1 MINIEGLL
9 ARSSPMPTPFAPRI
23 ILSQNARTDL
33 QALARA
39 HSTPQSL
46 SLRARIILRAADID
60 TPTNLQIGRN
70 LGCTNH
76 TVGKWRRRFV
86 TLGLSGL
93 QDAARS
99 GRPRTIVSSTRVQ
112 VISVASTLPKE
123 QDRPVTRWTLDEIVA
138 TVLDALPTQ
147 TLSRSSVW
155 RILHDIDLKPH
166 KSAYWLNSHDEH
178 FDAKARAICQL
189 YVQALT
195 AYQQGHLI
203 ICCDEKTGMQ
213 VLERKAPTKPA
224 QPGRRERRE
233 HEYIRHGTRVLINSL
248 AVATGHIAWTLGA
261 TRKTADF
268 VAHLKHVYQS
278 LPPMPRY
285 DWIMDNLN
293 THWSLA
299 ICRLV
304 AQWCQVPFDPK
315 QLKTGAQR
323 RVFLCDPSHRH
334 VFHFTPKHGS
344 WLNQAELFF
353 GVLHRRFLARGSF
366 RSVAEFAS
374 RLERFLQDYNTRH
387 AHPYRWTYTGEP
399 LVRDTP
405 FSRTRRQQRRG
416 RACFSPRLKRF
427 ERLLYAPRPYHR
439 RAA

>member
-1 MINIEGLL
+1 M
-9 ARSSPMPTPFAPRI
+9 TPCIP
-23 ILSQNARTDL
+23 
-33 QALARA
+33 
-39 HSTPQSL
+39 
-46 SLRARIILRAADID
+46 
-60 TPTNLQIGRN
+60 
-70 LGCTNH
+70 
-76 TVGKWRRRFV
+76 
-86 TLGLSGL
+86 
-93 QDAARS
+93 
-99 GRPRTIVSSTRVQ
+99 
-112 VISVASTLPKE
+112 
-123 QDRPVTRWTLDEIVA
+123 
-138 TVLDALPTQ
+138 Q

-155 RILHDIDLKPH
+155 RILHAIDLKPH

-323 RVFLCDPSHRH
+323 RVFLRDQAIGMSFISRPNTAR
-334 VFHFTPKHGS
+334 GS
-344 WLNQAELFF
+344 LEAELFF
-353 GVLHRRFLARGSF
+353 GVLHRRFLAHTQF
-366 RSVAEFAS
+366 CSVAEFAS
-374 RLERFLQDYNTRH
+374 RPERFLQAYNAVN

-405 FSRTRRQQRRG
+405 VQ
-416 RACFSPRLKRF
+416 LH
-427 ERLLYAPRPYHR
+427 APPATSGHEL
-439 RAA
+439 A

>member
-1 MINIEGLL
+1 
-9 ARSSPMPTPFAPRI
+9 MPTPFAPRI

-112 VISVASTLPKE
+112 VISVASTLPKD

-155 RILHDIDLKPH
+155 RILHAIDLKPH
-166 KSAYWLNSHDEH
+166 KSAYWLHSHDEH
-178 FDAKARAICQL
+178 CDAKARAICQL

-213 VLERKAPTKPA
+213 GLERKAPTKPA

-233 HEYIRHGTRVLINSL
+233 HEDIRHGTRVLLNSL

-261 TRKTADF
+261 TRKTAAF

-374 RLERFLQDYNTRH
+374 RLE
-387 AHPYRWTYTGEP
+387 P
-399 LVRDTP
+399 L
-405 FSRTRRQQRRG
+405 F
-416 RACFSPRLKRF
+416 ARL
-427 ERLLYAPRPYHR
+427 
-439 RAA
+439 